1 MTAYTVAIV
10 GAGPYGL
17 AAAAH
22 LKSAGVS
29 IRVFGES
36 MEFWQR
42 QMPIGMCLRSTWDA
56 SHISD
61 PHGALT
67 LDQYQKE
74 HGVHLS
80 KPLPL
85 ADFVRY
91 GQWFQRQVVPDL
103 DCRRVARIESNPYGF
118 RVGLADGESI
128 LCQRVVIATGL
139 TQFDHRPA
147 QFAKLPRSLVSHSAE
162 ESDLGR
168 FAGQKVVVVG
178 GGQSAVESAALLS
191 EGGADVELIIRSP
204 EIRWLGRTSTLRRF
218 GPTRR
223 LLYHPTDVGPPGLS
237 QLVAHPDLFRRL
249 PMGLQDKWA
258 YRAIRPAAASWLRP
272 RITKVQQTT
281 GRTISSVNLAGTG
294 LQLTLDDGTER
305 RADHVLLATGY
316 SVDVNQYPFLA
327 PELVRSLKTIGGYPR
342 LTSGFEASQP
352 GLHFL
357 GAPAAKS
364 FGPLMRFVSGTDYA
378 AHAVTRRVLGF
389 NPSRTGRLERV

>member
-118 RVGLADGESI
+118 RVGLADGE
-128 LCQRVVIATGL
+128 
-139 TQFDHRPA
+139 
-147 QFAKLPRSLVSHSAE
+147 
-162 ESDLGR
+162 
-168 FAGQKVVVVG
+168 
-178 GGQSAVESAALLS
+178 
-191 EGGADVELIIRSP
+191 LIS
-204 EIRWLGRTSTLRRF
+204 
-218 GPTRR
+218 
-223 LLYHPTDVGPPGLS
+223 
-237 QLVAHPDLFRRL
+237 
-249 PMGLQDKWA
+249 
-258 YRAIRPAAASWLRP
+258 
-272 RITKVQQTT
+272 
-281 GRTISSVNLAGTG
+281 
-294 LQLTLDDGTER
+294 
-305 RADHVLLATGY
+305 
-316 SVDVNQYPFLA
+316 
-327 PELVRSLKTIGGYPR
+327 
-342 LTSGFEASQP
+342 
-352 GLHFL
+352 
-357 GAPAAKS
+357 
-364 FGPLMRFVSGTDYA
+364 
-378 AHAVTRRVLGF
+378 
-389 NPSRTGRLERV
+389 